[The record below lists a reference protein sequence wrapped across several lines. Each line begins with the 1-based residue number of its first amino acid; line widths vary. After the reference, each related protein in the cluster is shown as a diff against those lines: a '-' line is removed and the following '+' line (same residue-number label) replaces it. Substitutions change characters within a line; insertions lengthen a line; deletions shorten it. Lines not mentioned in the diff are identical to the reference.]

1 MALRSTSLSPLRPSS
16 PQSHFLCLRSLIVF
30 LAGLTAGASVTH
42 WIAKSPPPPSGGT
55 PHHFQAVSSEDSFHA
70 RPPPS
75 SLSTSARPAGVPGGV
90 ASRGRQLPTED
101 EGCAALRQR
110 FIFYNRPPK
119 TGSTS
124 LRSALRAVAR
134 RCGLVELPCHRHA
147 APNTV
152 GLAGALQLAGCG
164 AVLACHVADRPG
176 VRAAVDR
183 AASAC
188 AGGGIRLTSVRGL
201 AGRDAAWLLQTRN
214 AYAQDTAA
222 VSDAEIRAGLAVN
235 AGDSLA
241 AYFGLLP
248 QPPGANAGEPAGVG
262 WGWGFGGGGGVDGG
276 SGKVADVGV
285 GGTASGATTTRAGGS
300 RWSAP
305 LLSREGI
312 VDHLLWYDALV
323 DLTDDAGGEA
333 ARLLSAVLGVRVE
346 GVAKENARTHA
357 AFVAR
362 VGRLRNETRPME
374 KGASAGADAG
384 VGEGA
389 GAGAGGGVALFPDEA
404 LYAVAREMYRHQV
417 WFTVKG
423 GTFDELTDAFV
434 D

>member
-1 MALRSTSLSPLRPSS
+1 MTARRCVSLSPLRPSQ
-16 PQSHFLCLRSLIVF
+16 PQAPFLCLRSLIVF
-30 LAGLTAGASVTH
+30 LAGLSAGGVVSHLIARKLQPSYGGTPPLFSAFSPNTAFH
-42 WIAKSPPPPSGGT
+42 RRSPPPPL
-55 PHHFQAVSSEDSFHA
+55 PI
-70 RPPPS
+70 
-75 SLSTSARPAGVPGGV
+75 SARPAGVPGGI
-90 ASRGRQLPTED
+90 ASRGRQLPPDD
-101 EGCAALRQR
+101 EGCAALRHR

-164 AVLACHVADRPG
+164 AVMACHVADRPG

-183 AASAC
+183 AASSC

-222 VSDAEIRAGLAVN
+222 VSDADIRAGLAVN

-248 QPPGANAGEPAGVG
+248 QPPGAAAGKPAGAG
-262 WGWGFGGGGGVDGG
+262 WGWGFGGGGVVD
-276 SGKVADVGV
+276 SSTGKAADVGARGTAG
-285 GGTASGATTTRAGGS
+285 GGTAAGAGS
-300 RWSAP
+300 NGWSAP
-305 LLSREGI
+305 SLSREAI
-312 VDHLLWYDALV
+312 ADHLLWYDALV
-323 DLTDDAGGEA
+323 DLTDDTGGDV

-357 AFVAR
+357 AFIAR
-362 VGRLRNETRPME
+362 VGRLRNETRPMV
-374 KGASAGADAG
+374 GGASAAASAGAA
-384 VGEGA
+384 A
-389 GAGAGGGVALFPDEA
+389 GATARGDAALFPDEA